1 MHPNHEHLAEEQ
13 KGDKVCK
20 PNNPTRP
27 SHGWTCR
34 DKTDAIISGLRAD
47 TAARIQLGDMR
58 PPCLPCA
65 QPPVCRPYVAR
76 PGGARSDSKRD
87 RPVCVG
93 PGGMKVCVDPKTG
106 KPIVDKWSD
115 YKSMTF
121 VLPPDLDEKIERDR
135 ARWEAEEH
143 DLYEHTRAVAPT
155 PAAVWAA
162 ERAEAEAEAAAAEA
176 EAAAA
181 EAERARAAAAAAAR
195 IRRNGDEARR
205 RVAGKCVKTLIPLIT
220 PSLSPTNTPHPPDV
234 SMNPPPGEPNDDSD
248 KSNSSTGTGG
258 LVGTALTA
266 GKNAVLFVIT
276 HPVTPYAVGAA
287 VGVGVCYYG
296 YKWFTSGNSES
307 DGKEEEA
314 TEEIEKPK
322 T

>member
-1 MHPNHEHLAEEQ
+1 MEERYR
-13 KGDKVCK
+13 KIENKNLSINRK
-20 PNNPTRP
+20 
-27 SHGWTCR
+27 
-34 DKTDAIISGLRAD
+34 SGL
-47 TAARIQLGDMR
+47 
-58 PPCLPCA
+58 
-65 QPPVCRPYVAR
+65 V
-76 PGGARSDSKRD
+76 
-87 RPVCVG
+87 
-93 PGGMKVCVDPKTG
+93 
-106 KPIVDKWSD
+106 
-115 YKSMTF
+115 
-121 VLPPDLDEKIERDR
+121 ER
-135 ARWEAEEH
+135 
-143 DLYEHTRAVAPT
+143 HTDINSTYIKMVAPT

-162 ERAEAEAEAAAAEA
+162 DRAEAEAAAAAEA

-181 EAERARAAAAAAAR
+181 AEAERARAEAEEHDLYVRGRARWRAERAREEAERARAAEAERARVEAGRAAR
-195 IRRNGDEARR
+195 Q
-205 RVAGKCVKTLIPLIT
+205 VAGKCVNTLIPLIK
-220 PSLSPTNTPHPPDV
+220 PSLSPPPPDV
-234 SMNPPPGEPNDDSD
+234 PMNPPPGEPNDDSD